1 MDTKKSIVRVLSVLM
16 AIPILSVVAASVW
29 MLAVAVDRLDTAR
42 NVVKLT
48 RVDRA
53 LFAAMQ
59 TARVQGGGAQTALQ
73 TMDDPKTRIA
83 EIRGQADAVMDQ
95 AVAELSKLGTAAG
108 AEFIARFKKE
118 HDAMKT
124 QDALLYGEAAKPRAE
139 RDLRNV
145 RPWVQ
150 STQAMGAAIVAI
162 GGQVSMDIR
171 MVDPAL
177 AELTQIREA
186 AWAIRSSF
194 GMNCSL
200 LRPNV
205 ADARPLTF
213 DETKR
218 LGGLRSGV
226 AAAEGTLA
234 GLLSRPD
241 ASQSV
246 RAAFAAM
253 RTEVKDATAWIDDVV
268 AKFDGGGKAIVPAA
282 EWTKRCNA
290 PFVGIVAI
298 GNLALDEAVAF
309 AEEEESADVRN
320 AVIAVVCLFAALL
333 LAAWSLLV
341 LRRRIMGPVRG
352 LQGAVARLAERDYL
366 TEVAMPPYQ
375 DEFHGLAHALESLRD
390 SAARAESLAAE
401 DEARRAA
408 EVARA
413 AKLADLCRTFDAAVQ
428 QSVDALARSSSDLR
442 NTAGAMRELS
452 TESSQKAEEVAL
464 AAASATGNVQ
474 TVASATEEL
483 NASIGEI
490 AGRVGASANEARDA
504 AHKAERTNVIV
515 EAMMEAARNIGE
527 AVALIRQIAD
537 QTNLLALNATIEAA
551 RAGDAGK
558 GFAVVAGEVKNLA
571 NQTAKATEEIEAL
584 VTKIQSTTEEA
595 VDAVRA
601 ISSAIG
607 GIDSSSSA
615 IAAAIEEQSAA
626 TQEIARNVNLAADG
640 TQQVTH
646 TIGAVAEASQKTG
659 QSADQ
664 VFSAVEEVVEV
675 TGELRRQVEAFLG
688 AVREV

>member
-1 MDTKKSIVRVLSVLM
+1 MDTRKSIVRVLSVLM
-16 AIPILSVVAASVW
+16 AIPILAVVAVGVW
-29 MLAVAVDRLDTAR
+29 MLVGAVDRLGTAQ

-59 TARVQGGGAQTALQ
+59 TARLQGGGAQTALQ
-73 TMDDPKTRIA
+73 TMDDPKARIA
-83 EIRGQADAVMDQ
+83 EIRGKADVVMNKAVE
-95 AVAELSKLGTAAG
+95 ELGKLGTAAG
-108 AEFIARFKKE
+108 AEFVARFKKE
-118 HDAMKT
+118 QDAMKT

-145 RPWVQ
+145 RPWVLAAHDM
-150 STQAMGAAIVAI
+150 SAAIVAI

-177 AELTQIREA
+177 SAMTQIREA
-186 AWAIRSSF
+186 AWAIRSF
-194 GMNCSL
+194 LGMNCSL

-213 DETKR
+213 AEIKR
-218 LGGLRSGV
+218 LGGLRTGV
-226 AAAEGTLA
+226 AMGEETLG
-234 GLLSRPD
+234 GLLSRPGV
-241 ASQSV
+241 SQAI
-246 RAAFAAM
+246 RAAFEKAQA
-253 RTEVKDATAWIDDVV
+253 EVKGATAWIDDVV
-268 AKFDGGGKAIVPAA
+268 TKFDGSGKAIVPAA
-282 EWTKRCNA
+282 EWTQRCNA

-309 AEEEESADVRN
+309 AEKEESVAVRN
-320 AVIAVVCLFAALL
+320 AAVAVVCLVAVLL
-333 LAAWSLLV
+333 LAAWSFLV

-352 LQGAVARLAERDYL
+352 LQGAVARLAGRDYA
-366 TEVAMPPYQ
+366 TQVAMPPYQ
-375 DEFHGLAHALESLRD
+375 DEFYGLAHALESLRD

-413 AKLADLCRTFDAAVQ
+413 AKLAELCRTFDTAVQ
-428 QSVDALARSSSDLR
+428 QSVDSLARSSSGLR
-442 NTAGAMRELS
+442 VTAGAMRELS
-452 TESSQKAEEVAL
+452 TESSLRADEVAL

-490 AGRVGASANEARDA
+490 AGRVGASADEARDA
-504 AHKAERTNVIV
+504 SHKAERTNAIV
-515 EAMMEAARNIGE
+515 AAMMEAARNIGE

-551 RAGDAGK
+551 RAGEAGK

-571 NQTAKATEEIEAL
+571 NQTAKATEEIETL

-595 VDAVRA
+595 VEAVQA

-626 TQEIARNVNLAADG
+626 TQEIARNVNLAAEG
-640 TQQVTH
+640 TQQVTQ
-646 TIGAVAEASQKTG
+646 TIGAVAAASQKTG
-659 QSADQ
+659 QSADE
-664 VFSAVEEVVEV
+664 VFSAVEEVVGV
-675 TGELRRQVEAFLG
+675 TAELRRQVEDFLD
-688 AVREV
+688 AVRNV